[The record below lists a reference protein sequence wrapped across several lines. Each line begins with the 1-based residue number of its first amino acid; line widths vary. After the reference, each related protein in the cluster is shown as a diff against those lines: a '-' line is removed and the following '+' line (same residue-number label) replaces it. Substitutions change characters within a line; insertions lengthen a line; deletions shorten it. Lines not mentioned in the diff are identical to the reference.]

1 MTNSKRRKIP
11 FWKRYSLAERIMIVV
26 LSVFA
31 LVCLCLCGVQIVK
44 IMQKQQEPRK
54 ADHIVRPDGNDI
66 LAEPMPEGTVLT
78 ETKDAGKEYIDE
90 TLFLGDSNTVRFMT
104 FFDEDG
110 LTYTSAENTIAVIG
124 MGADAISTLACMQ
137 FDIGTFTMV
146 DSVAILQPRR
156 IILTF
161 GTNNLDGFTND
172 ATFFI
177 EQYEPQIK
185 AVQEA
190 YPYADIIIQSIFP
203 IAQFN
208 DYPNLKNSQIRL
220 FNAAIIQMCEQNDWK
235 YLNTFEMLY
244 DSASGFAKTELMD
257 TDGLHLSEKGV
268 AEVISYVRTHAYI
281 TDDRRPQ
288 PLEEIPLVYGPKT
301 DMLDINPLTSQPFD
315 PEIFTQ
321 PETEPEIP
329 VEEYTP
335 QEAPAEEPYVEP
347 EPVPEETPEEIP
359 PEIPPEGETSTEHDG
374 E

>member
-1 MTNSKRRKIP
+1 MTNTKRRKIP
-11 FWKRYSLAERIMIVV
+11 FWKRYSLAERIMIIV

-54 ADHIVRPDGNDI
+54 ADHIVKPDGNDI
-66 LAEPMPEGTVLT
+66 LAEPMPEGTVLA

-110 LTYTSAENTIAVIG
+110 LTYTSAENTIAGIG

-268 AEVISYVRTHAYI
+268 AEVIRYVRTHAYI

-321 PETEPEIP
+321 PETEAP

-347 EPVPEETPEEIP
+347 EPVPEEIPEEIP

>member
-1 MTNSKRRKIP
+1 MTNTKRRKIP

-31 LVCLCLCGVQIVK
+31 LVCLCLCGAQIVK

-268 AEVISYVRTHAYI
+268 AEVIRYVRTHAYI

-321 PETEPEIP
+321 PETEAP

-347 EPVPEETPEEIP
+347 EPVPEEIPEEIP